1 MVQRY
6 SVSSLEQIKAHKVVS
21 EQVPAEFGVVSFFYQ
36 DEKHFVYWKYLQN
49 WTVGII
55 TVLRKRMPQI
65 NQFIDNF
72 K

>member
-6 SVSSLEQIKAHKVVS
+6 SVSPLEQLKAHKVVS
-21 EQVPAEFGVVSFFYQ
+21 RQVPADFGVVGFFYQ

-55 TVLRKRMPQI
+55 TVLRKRMPKI
-65 NQFIDNF
+65 DQFKDDF
-72 K
+72 

>member
-6 SVSSLEQIKAHKVVS
+6 SVSSLEQIKAQKVLS
-21 EQVPAEFGVVSFFYQ
+21 GQVPAEFEVVGFFYQ
-36 DEKHFVYWKYLQN
+36 DEKHFVYWEYLHS

-55 TVLRKRMPQI
+55 IVLRKRMLQI
-65 NQFIDNF
+65 DQFKDNF